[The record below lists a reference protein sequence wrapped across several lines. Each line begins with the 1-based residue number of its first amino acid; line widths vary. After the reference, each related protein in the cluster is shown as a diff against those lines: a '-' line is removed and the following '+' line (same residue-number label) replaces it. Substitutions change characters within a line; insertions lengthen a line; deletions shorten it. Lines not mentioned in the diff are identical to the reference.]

1 MAESAQILK
10 VGVKHE
16 AILNFLVVNP
26 SVPMHVVAREFG
38 VTQPWLSTIIH
49 SDAFQARLKER
60 QGQVFHHTVLP
71 LADKLLGLA
80 HRAVER
86 VADQLET
93 SIDPEY
99 TLAVATR
106 VLDRI
111 GYSPKSVAQPASVQ
125 NNVQNNFYTVD
136 KDTLAEARNAI
147 GRRLGAAP
155 LAIEGEVVATD
166 SPAE

>member
-16 AILNFLVVNP
+16 AILNFLVTNP
-26 SVPMHVVAREFG
+26 LVPLSQVAREFG

-60 QGQVFHHTVLP
+60 QGQVFHHNVLP
-71 LADKLLGLA
+71 LAEKLLGLA
-80 HRAVER
+80 HVAVEK
-86 VADQLET
+86 VGQQLET
-93 SIDPEY
+93 SIDPEH
-99 TLAVATR
+99 TLEVATR
-106 VLDRI
+106 ILDRI
-111 GYSPKSVAQPASVQ
+111 GHSPRSAQNAPAQ
-125 NNVQNNFYTVD
+125 MNVQNNFYTVD

-155 LAIEGEVVATD
+155 IAIEGEVVATD